1 MVIKA
6 NKFLDYICSPLNAVV
21 SCSATRYSW
30 FLSAIMREV
39 IMKENENFPHLGA
52 YIKTEVIPK
61 GTSVTK
67 AAELLGVGRPALS
80 NLLNGKASLSTD
92 MAKRL
97 EKVFN
102 CSSKEL
108 LAKQNLYKEDKV
120 SSKEAL
126 IITKTYVP
134 PFLEL
139 KSNDIE
145 QWSSSK
151 ISARTR
157 LPVFIRTLV
166 NSTSSNLKKVDFP
179 GNDDGERPGWD
190 GYIEAGEA
198 TPWIPKGRS
207 GWEFGVNR
215 EPKSKA
221 DGDFEK
227 SVRALSEQE
236 RAEITFVFVTPRRWS
251 GKSRW
256 VESKKNE
263 KQWRDV
269 RAYDASDLEQ
279 WLEQSL
285 AAQTWL
291 ANETHVGAKG
301 VRTLD
306 KCWAD
311 WTNVSEPPLSKKI
324 FSSAIQASKRTVLS
338 RLSKPVEGPTIIA
351 ADSKEEALAFIS
363 QLLSENGGVEL
374 APYRDQTLVFDELG
388 TLSRLAESTQT
399 FIPVIHN
406 RKIEQEL
413 APYAHKLHSILVYP
427 RNALNIE
434 PHVVLEPASYES
446 FNDAMEDMG
455 KNRDETK
462 RLATESGRSPTVLR
476 RRLSTIPAIQ
486 LPLWADDH
494 QTKADLIPF
503 LFVGAWNSKNEAD
516 KCGLELISGEQKYSQ
531 LEREFRRLAQLNDA
545 PVWMIDG
552 YYGVISKLDLLFAI
566 SNVLTS
572 EDLKRFFDVARI
584 VLGEDNPALDL
595 DEDKRWAA
603 SIYGK
608 TREFS
613 GVFRESVSE
622 TLVLLSVHGDT
633 LFKGGIDFSVS
644 AEVSNLVKEL
654 LGSPLTL
661 RTLEAHERDL
671 PVYAEASPHEFLSIL
686 ESDLKSANAVV
697 TKLLRP
703 VGAGT
708 LGHPSRTGLL
718 WALEGLSWNPMT
730 LPRAVMILAQLAQIE
745 INDNWMNKPINSLHS
760 IFKSWMPQTAADL
773 ETRIALVK
781 RIISKY
787 PDVGWK
793 ICVYQF
799 DSRNTI
805 GNYNNKPNWRAD
817 GYGFG
822 EPISESNQIKSF
834 IDEMVSLALSRNE
847 YSLSML
853 TDLVDRLRD
862 LNEIDQERIWSII
875 QEWAE
880 TTTSDKD
887 KALLR
892 EKIRVTLFS
901 RRAVK
906 RREISV
912 SAKAVYESL
921 EPKDLLNK
929 YSWLFQHRW
938 LEPSVDEVEDIDSL
952 DVTDRE
958 EKVRQ
963 LRTTALR
970 DITDQ
975 KGIQGLLELANQ
987 GGSAWDIGWLCANS
1001 VLDKKELVTLLKQSF
1016 KVTIA
1021 KMVNS
1026 NSQQNLISGAI
1037 VAIGDEKE
1045 RESILHEVAEN
1056 VSESE
1061 YVELLLMAPF
1071 RRSIWKIVNGISS
1084 NAEHL
1089 YWKQVAPSWIH
1100 SCEEENIEG
1109 VHRLLEMKRPRAA
1122 FYCMQYHP
1130 DKLDVKVLYH
1140 LLSDIAKGGDE
1151 DSEQYRLDSYH
1162 VKEAFKLINATPELS
1177 LDEKA
1182 ALEFAFMEMLSS
1194 RLSGE
1199 RSDNEIP
1206 NLEKYIGIHPEV
1218 FVQAIT
1224 WAYKRK
1230 DRLSDPSEFQ
1240 VPVEN
1245 KENLAKRGY
1254 DLIKVLT
1261 VIPGRNDLGELETE
1275 RLRKWITTVRESCG
1289 ELSRSDIGDLCIGE
1303 LLSSSDVGNDGI
1315 WPCEEV
1321 REVIE
1326 DIQSE
1331 NIMSGMRTGL
1341 YNSRGATSRSSGE
1354 GGNQERELAEKYKI
1368 FGQKLLSSYPYVATK
1383 LLFAIAESYEY
1394 DAVRHDADVNVRAR
1408 LAKG

>member
-1 MVIKA
+1 
-6 NKFLDYICSPLNAVV
+6 
-21 SCSATRYSW
+21 
-30 FLSAIMREV
+30 MRD
-39 IMKENENFPHLGA
+39 NENFPYLGA
-52 YIKTEVIPK
+52 YIKSEVIPK

-108 LAKQNLYKEDKV
+108 LAKQ
-120 SSKEAL
+120 SSYTENKASSNETP

-145 QWSSSK
+145 QWASST

-157 LPVFIRTLV
+157 LPVFIRILV
-166 NSTSSNLKKVDFP
+166 NSTGSKFTKVDFP

-190 GYIEAGEA
+190 GYIEAKEA

-207 GWEFGVNR
+207 GWEFGVNKD
-215 EPKSKA
+215 PKGKA

-227 SVRALSEQE
+227 SVRALSEKD
-236 RAEITFVFVTPRRWS
+236 RAEMTFVFVTPRRWS

-263 KQWRDV
+263 KLWGDV

-285 AAQTWL
+285 AAQAWF
-291 ANETHVGAKG
+291 ANETRVAAKG

-311 WTNVSEPPLSKKI
+311 WANVSEPPLSKRI
-324 FSSAIQASKRTVLS
+324 FNSAIQASKRTILS

-351 ADSKEEALAFIS
+351 ADSIEEALAFIS

-374 APYRDQTLVFDELG
+374 APYRDQTLVFDEPG

-399 FIPVIHN
+399 FVPVIHN

-413 APYAHKLHSILVYP
+413 APYAHKLHSIVVYP
-427 RNALNIE
+427 RNALNTE
-434 PHVVLEPASYES
+434 PHVILEPASYES
-446 FNDAMEDMG
+446 FNEAMEDMG
-455 KNRDETK
+455 KNRDETQ
-462 RLATESGRSPTVLR
+462 RLANESGRSPTVLR
-476 RRLSTIPAIQ
+476 RRLSTVPAIK
-486 LPLWADDH
+486 LPLWANEH

-516 KCGLELISGEQKYSQ
+516 KCGLELISDEQKYSQ
-531 LEREFRRLAQLNDA
+531 LERKFRRLAQLNDA
-545 PVWMIDG
+545 PVWMTDG
-552 YYGVISKLDLLFAI
+552 YNGVVSKLDLLFAI
-566 SNVLTS
+566 SDVLTS

-622 TLVLLSVHGDT
+622 TLVLISVHGDT
-633 LFKGGIDFSVS
+633 LFKGCIDFSVS
-644 AEVSNLVKEL
+644 AEVSILVKEL

-661 RTLEAHERDL
+661 RALEAHERDL
-671 PVYAEASPHEFLSIL
+671 PVYAEAAPDEFLSIL
-686 ESDLKSANAVV
+686 ESDLKSKNPAI

-703 VGAGT
+703 VGAGPFS
-708 LGHPSRTGLL
+708 HPSRTGLL

-745 INDNWMNKPINSLHS
+745 IDDNWANKPINSLLS
-760 IFKSWMPQTAADL
+760 IFKSWMPQTAANL

-787 PDVGWK
+787 PYVGWK
-793 ICVYQF
+793 ICIDQF

-805 GNYNNKPNWRAD
+805 GNYSNKPNWRTD

-822 EPISESNQIKSF
+822 EPISEPNQIKSF
-834 IDEMVSLALSRNE
+834 IDEMVSLALSCND

-862 LNEIDQERIWSII
+862 LSETDQERIWSII

-880 TTTSDKD
+880 TKTSDKE

-901 RRAVK
+901 KRAVK
-906 RREISV
+906 RCDISA
-912 SAKAVYESL
+912 SAKAVYQSL
-921 EPKDLLNK
+921 EPKDLLNRH
-929 YSWLFQHRW
+929 SWLFQQRW
-938 LEPSVDEVEDIDSL
+938 LEPSANEVEDIDSL
-952 DVTDRE
+952 DFDARE

-963 LRTTALR
+963 LRTAALR
-970 DITDQ
+970 EISDQ
-975 KGIQGLLELANQ
+975 EGIQGLLELASQ
-987 GGSAWDIGWLCANS
+987 GSSSWDIGWLCANS
-1001 VLDKKELVTLLKQSF
+1001 VLDKKKLVTLLKQAF
-1016 KVTIA
+1016 KIA
-1021 KMVNS
+1021 LAQKANS
-1026 NSQQNLISGAI
+1026 NSQQSLISGAI
-1037 VAIGDEKE
+1037 VAIEDERE
-1045 RESILHEVAEN
+1045 RESIIHEVAEN
-1056 VSESE
+1056 ASESE
-1061 YVELLLMAPF
+1061 YVELFLMAPF
-1071 RRSIWKIVNGISS
+1071 RKSTWKIVNGISS
-1084 NAEHL
+1084 NAERL
-1089 YWKQVAPSWIH
+1089 YWKQVAPLWIH

-1109 VHRLLEMKRPRAA
+1109 VHRLLEVKRPRAA
-1122 FYCMQYHP
+1122 FACIQYHP

-1140 LLSDIAKGGDE
+1140 LLSDIAKGRDE
-1151 DSEQYRLDSYH
+1151 DSGQYRLDSYH
-1162 VKEAFKLINATPELS
+1162 VRKAFKLVNATPELS
-1177 LDEKA
+1177 LNEKA
-1182 ALEFAFMEMLSS
+1182 GLEFAYMEMLSS
-1194 RLSGE
+1194 RLSGD
-1199 RSDNEIP
+1199 RSDNAIP
-1206 NLEKYIGIHPEV
+1206 NLEKYVEIHPEV

-1230 DRLSDPSEFQ
+1230 DGLSDPSEFQ

-1245 KENLAKRGY
+1245 QENLANRGY
-1254 DLIKVLT
+1254 HLIEALT
-1261 VIPGRNDLGELETE
+1261 VIPGHNDLGELETE
-1275 RLRKWITTVRESCG
+1275 RLRKWIATVRESCG
-1289 ELSRSDIGDLCIGE
+1289 ELSRSDIGDLCIGK
-1303 LLSSSDVGNDGI
+1303 LLSSSAVGKDGI

-1331 NIMSGMRTGL
+1331 DIMSGMRTGL
-1341 YNSRGATSRSSGE
+1341 FNSRGATCRAPGE
-1354 GGNQERELAEKYKI
+1354 GGNQERELAEKYKA
-1368 FGQKLLSSYPYVATK
+1368 FGQKLLSSHPYVATK

-1408 LAKG
+1408 LVKG